1 MYVPTQPLW
10 IWIGPEDQSLTKC
23 IAQYLYKNIYRLKTG
38 LPIVSSLQSS
48 VLLVTPGRELSKA
61 DIPTPNILADP
72 SHLQIEDYLSWWLV
86 LLVDLILGKY
96 KDEIITFVPEGS
108 HVCTLWA
115 GRPLW
120 TNVLKPKKF
129 WRSVTKVFKFQLS
142 GWLWRWWPVGISL
155 WKHFLINF

>member
-10 IWIGPEDQSLTKC
+10 KGPEDHSLTKC

-72 SHLQIEDYLSWWLV
+72 SHLQNKRIILHDYLV
-86 LLVDLILGKY
+86 LFLDGEMQGWNYNFCTWGVPCLHTLGREAALDKCPQTQEVLEVGHQSIQIPTFRMILAVVACWDLSL
-96 KDEIITFVPEGS
+96 ETFS
-108 HVCTLWA
+108 
-115 GRPLW
+115 
-120 TNVLKPKKF
+120 N
-129 WRSVTKVFKFQLS
+129 
-142 GWLWRWWPVGISL
+142 
-155 WKHFLINF
+155 